1 MNNELLLSTLLKAK
15 FDKNKSVSELVDE
28 FIKQNAKL
36 AKKELEA
43 RLANLLIF
51 INENYNI
58 DKKVLKELINSKI
71 SSMGLSINPNNLEE
85 IYAVL
90 AGKNIAVNIVFDEI
104 DVRAIN
110 AMRNNFYWVGKEFNK
125 GFSDRLKD
133 IIESAFRG
141 EVARSELAGR
151 LKDEFA
157 SELKQSVR
165 YFEGVSDH
173 IISQNQNISTV
184 NQARKYGVK
193 YYKVVAVMDSRTS
206 AICRSMN
213 GRLIPAEHIERQCD
227 NIMNAKD
234 MASKKA
240 AATWAKAP
248 YNGRSDKMDSNFGMP
263 PYHFKCRTEIVPA
276 WVDEYENDGVTMR
289 ASEAPGKDEIIRHID
304 KMGVERVLTF
314 VNANDKK
321 HSANL
326 LQRTSAAKIVS
337 ALNSITHIAPHANVE
352 QKSIAKTQNGYIIIF
367 DGDKIDTI
375 FPTKDNQALKKYFE
389 NYAKKDKI
397 EVIKR
402 WWQI

>member
-36 AKKELEA
+36 AKKELETQ
-43 RLANLLIF
+43 LANLLIF

-58 DKKVLKELINSKI
+58 DKKVLKELVNSKI

-104 DVRAIN
+104 DIRAIN

-125 GFSDRLKD
+125 GFTDRLKD

-263 PYHFKCRTEIVPA
+263 PYHFRCRTEIVPA
-276 WVDEYENDGVTMR
+276 WIDEYENDGVTMR
-289 ASEAPGKDEIIRHID
+289 TSEAPGKDEIIRHID

-314 VNANDKK
+314 TNANDKK

-326 LQRTSAAKIVS
+326 LQRTSVAKIVS

>member
-43 RLANLLIF
+43 GLANLLIF

-58 DKKVLKELINSKI
+58 DKKVLKELVNSKI
-71 SSMGLSINPNNLEE
+71 SSMGLNINPNNLEE

-90 AGKNIAVNIVFDEI
+90 AGKNIAVNVVFDEI
-104 DVRAIN
+104 DIRAIN

-125 GFSDRLKD
+125 GFTDRLKD

-141 EVARSELAGR
+141 EVARSELAQR
-151 LKDEFA
+151 LKEEFA

-240 AATWAKAP
+240 AAVWAKAP

-276 WVDEYENDGVTMR
+276 WVDEYESDGVTMR

-314 VNANDKK
+314 ANSNDKK

-375 FPTKDNQALKKYFE
+375 FPIKDNQALKKYFE

>member
-43 RLANLLIF
+43 QLANLLIF

-58 DKKVLKELINSKI
+58 DKKVLKELVNSKI
-71 SSMGLSINPNNLEE
+71 SSMGLNINPNNLEE

-90 AGKNIAVNIVFDEI
+90 AGKNIAVNVVFDEI
-104 DVRAIN
+104 DIRAIN

-125 GFSDRLKD
+125 DFSDRLKD

-289 ASEAPGKDEIIRHID
+289 ASEALGKDEIIRHID

-314 VNANDKK
+314 ANANDKK

>member
-43 RLANLLIF
+43 QLANLLIF

-58 DKKVLKELINSKI
+58 DKKVLKELVNSKI
-71 SSMGLSINPNNLEE
+71 SSMGLNIKPNNLEE

-104 DVRAIN
+104 DIRAIN

-125 GFSDRLKD
+125 DFSDRLKD

-151 LKDEFA
+151 LKEEFA

-263 PYHFKCRTEIVPA
+263 PYHFRCRTEIVPA

-314 VNANDKK
+314 TNANDKK

>member
-43 RLANLLIF
+43 QLANLLIF

-58 DKKVLKELINSKI
+58 DKKVLKELVNSKI

-104 DVRAIN
+104 DIRAIN

-125 GFSDRLKD
+125 GFTDRLKD

-263 PYHFKCRTEIVPA
+263 PYHFRCRTEIVPA
-276 WVDEYENDGVTMR
+276 WVDEYENDGVAMR

-304 KMGVERVLTF
+304 KIGVERVLTF
-314 VNANDKK
+314 ANANDKK

-337 ALNSITHIAPHANVE
+337 ALNSITHIAPHVNVE

>member
-43 RLANLLIF
+43 QLANLLIF
-51 INENYNI
+51 INENYSI
-58 DKKVLKELINSKI
+58 DKKVLKELVNSKI

-104 DVRAIN
+104 DIRAIN

-151 LKDEFA
+151 LKEEFA

-314 VNANDKK
+314 ANANDKK

>member
-43 RLANLLIF
+43 QLANLLIF

-125 GFSDRLKD
+125 DFSDRLKD

-141 EVARSELAGR
+141 EVARSELAER
-151 LKDEFA
+151 LKEEFA

>member
-43 RLANLLIF
+43 QLANLLIF

-58 DKKVLKELINSKI
+58 DKKVLKELVNSKI

-104 DVRAIN
+104 DIRAIN

-141 EVARSELAGR
+141 EVARSELAQR

-263 PYHFKCRTEIVPA
+263 PYHFRCRTEIVPA

-314 VNANDKK
+314 ANANDKK

-337 ALNSITHIAPHANVE
+337 ALNSITYIAPHANAE

>member
-43 RLANLLIF
+43 QLANLLIF

-58 DKKVLKELINSKI
+58 DKKVLKELVNSKI

-90 AGKNIAVNIVFDEI
+90 AGKNIVVNIVFDEI
-104 DVRAIN
+104 DIRAIN

-141 EVARSELAGR
+141 EVARSELAQR
-151 LKDEFA
+151 LKEEFA

-263 PYHFKCRTEIVPA
+263 PYHFRCRTEIVPA

-314 VNANDKK
+314 TNANDKK

-375 FPTKDNQALKKYFE
+375 FPTKDNQTLKKYFE

>member
-43 RLANLLIF
+43 QLANLLIF

-58 DKKVLKELINSKI
+58 DKKVLKELVNSKI

-104 DVRAIN
+104 DIRAIN

-125 GFSDRLKD
+125 DFTDRLKD

-141 EVARSELAGR
+141 EVARSELAQR

-263 PYHFKCRTEIVPA
+263 PYHFRCRTEIVPA

-314 VNANDKK
+314 TNANDKK

-337 ALNSITHIAPHANVE
+337 ALNSITHIAPHTNVE

>member
-43 RLANLLIF
+43 GLANLLIF

-58 DKKVLKELINSKI
+58 DKKVLKELVNSKI
-71 SSMGLSINPNNLEE
+71 LSMGLSINPNNLEE

-104 DVRAIN
+104 DIRAIN

-125 GFSDRLKD
+125 GFTDRLKD

-141 EVARSELAGR
+141 EVARSELAWR

-165 YFEGVSDH
+165 YFEGVSNH

-240 AATWAKAP
+240 AAVWAKAP

-276 WVDEYENDGVTMR
+276 WVDEYESDGVTMR

-314 VNANDKK
+314 VNSNDKK
-321 HSANL
+321 HSTNL

-389 NYAKKDKI
+389 KYAKKDKI

>member
-43 RLANLLIF
+43 GLANLLIF

-58 DKKVLKELINSKI
+58 DKKVLKELVNSKI
-71 SSMGLSINPNNLEE
+71 LSMGLSINPNNLEE

-104 DVRAIN
+104 DIRAIN

-125 GFSDRLKD
+125 GFTDRLKD

-141 EVARSELAGR
+141 EVARSELAWR

-240 AATWAKAP
+240 AAVWAKAP

-276 WVDEYENDGVTMR
+276 WVDEYESDGVTMR

-314 VNANDKK
+314 VNSNDKK
-321 HSANL
+321 HSTNL

-389 NYAKKDKI
+389 KYAKKDKI

>member
-43 RLANLLIF
+43 QLANLLIF

-58 DKKVLKELINSKI
+58 DKKVLKELVNSKI

-104 DVRAIN
+104 DIRAIN

-125 GFSDRLKD
+125 DFTDRLKD

-263 PYHFKCRTEIVPA
+263 PYHFRCRTEIVPA

-314 VNANDKK
+314 ANANDKK

-337 ALNSITHIAPHANVE
+337 ALNSITHIAPHVNVE

>member
-43 RLANLLIF
+43 QLANLLIF

-58 DKKVLKELINSKI
+58 DKKVLKELVNSKI

-104 DVRAIN
+104 DIRAIN

-125 GFSDRLKD
+125 GFTDRLKD

-157 SELKQSVR
+157 SELNQSVR

-248 YNGRSDKMDSNFGMP
+248 YNGRSNKMDSNFGMP
-263 PYHFKCRTEIVPA
+263 PYHFRCRTEIVPA

-314 VNANDKK
+314 ANANDKK

-337 ALNSITHIAPHANVE
+337 ALNSITHIAPHVNVE

>member
-43 RLANLLIF
+43 QLANLLIF

-58 DKKVLKELINSKI
+58 DKKVLKELVNSKI

-104 DVRAIN
+104 DIRAIN

-125 GFSDRLKD
+125 DFTDRLKD

-263 PYHFKCRTEIVPA
+263 PYHFRCRTEIVPA

-314 VNANDKK
+314 ANANDKK
-321 HSANL
+321 HSVNL

>member
-58 DKKVLKELINSKI
+58 DKKVLKELVNSKI

-104 DVRAIN
+104 DIRAIN

-125 GFSDRLKD
+125 GFTDRLKD

-151 LKDEFA
+151 LKEEFA

-263 PYHFKCRTEIVPA
+263 PYHFRCRTEIVPA

-314 VNANDKK
+314 ANANDKK

-367 DGDKIDTI
+367 DGNKIDTI

>member
-43 RLANLLIF
+43 QLANLLIF

-58 DKKVLKELINSKI
+58 DKKVLKELVNSKI

-104 DVRAIN
+104 DIRAIN

-263 PYHFKCRTEIVPA
+263 PYHFRCRTEIVPA
-276 WVDEYENDGVTMR
+276 WVDEYESDGVTMR

-314 VNANDKK
+314 VNSNDKK
-321 HSANL
+321 HSTNL

-389 NYAKKDKI
+389 KYAKKDKI

>member
-43 RLANLLIF
+43 QLAKLLIF

-58 DKKVLKELINSKI
+58 DKKVLKELVNSKI

-104 DVRAIN
+104 DIRAIN

-125 GFSDRLKD
+125 GFTDRLKD

-157 SELKQSVR
+157 SELNQSVR

-263 PYHFKCRTEIVPA
+263 PYHFRCRTEIVPA

-314 VNANDKK
+314 TNANDKK

-337 ALNSITHIAPHANVE
+337 ALNSITHIAPHTNVE

>member
-43 RLANLLIF
+43 QLANLLIF

-58 DKKVLKELINSKI
+58 DKKVLKELVNSKI

-90 AGKNIAVNIVFDEI
+90 AGKNIAVNVVFDEI
-104 DVRAIN
+104 DIRAIN

-141 EVARSELAGR
+141 EVARSELAQR

-263 PYHFKCRTEIVPA
+263 PYHFRCRTEIVPA

-314 VNANDKK
+314 TNANDKK

>member
-43 RLANLLIF
+43 QLANLLIF

-58 DKKVLKELINSKI
+58 DKKVLKELVNSKI

-104 DVRAIN
+104 DIRAIN

-141 EVARSELAGR
+141 EVARSELAQR

-263 PYHFKCRTEIVPA
+263 PYHFRCRTEIVPA
-276 WVDEYENDGVTMR
+276 WVDEYENDGVAMR

-304 KMGVERVLTF
+304 KIGVERVLTF
-314 VNANDKK
+314 TNANDKK

>member
-43 RLANLLIF
+43 QLANLLIF

-58 DKKVLKELINSKI
+58 DKKVLKELVNSKI

-151 LKDEFA
+151 LKEEFA

-193 YYKVVAVMDSRTS
+193 YYKVVAVMDNRTS

-263 PYHFKCRTEIVPA
+263 PYHFRCRTEIVPA
-276 WVDEYENDGVTMR
+276 WVNEYENDGVTMR

-314 VNANDKK
+314 TNANDKK

-367 DGDKIDTI
+367 DGNKIDTI

>member
-15 FDKNKSVSELVDE
+15 FDKNKSVSELVYE

-43 RLANLLIF
+43 QLANLLIF

-58 DKKVLKELINSKI
+58 DKKVLKELVNSKI

-104 DVRAIN
+104 DIRAIN

-151 LKDEFA
+151 LKEEFA

-240 AATWAKAP
+240 VATWAKAP

-263 PYHFKCRTEIVPA
+263 PYHFRCRTEIVPA

-314 VNANDKK
+314 ANANDKK

-337 ALNSITHIAPHANVE
+337 ALNSITHIAPHTNVE

-375 FPTKDNQALKKYFE
+375 FPTKDNQELKKYFE

>member
-43 RLANLLIF
+43 QLANLLIF

-58 DKKVLKELINSKI
+58 DKKVLKELVNSKI

-125 GFSDRLKD
+125 GFTDRLKD

-151 LKDEFA
+151 LKEEFA

-240 AATWAKAP
+240 AATWAKEP

-314 VNANDKK
+314 TNANDKK

-337 ALNSITHIAPHANVE
+337 ALNSITHIAPHTNVE

>member
-43 RLANLLIF
+43 QLANLLIF

-58 DKKVLKELINSKI
+58 DKKVLKELVNSKI

-104 DVRAIN
+104 DIRAIN

-125 GFSDRLKD
+125 DFSDRLKD

-141 EVARSELAGR
+141 EVARSELAER
-151 LKDEFA
+151 LKEEFA
-157 SELKQSVR
+157 SELKQSVK

-184 NQARKYGVK
+184 NQARKYGVE

-240 AATWAKAP
+240 AAVWAKAP
-248 YNGRSDKMDSNFGMP
+248 YYGRSDKMDSNFGMP

-276 WVDEYENDGVTMR
+276 WVDEYENNGVTMR

-314 VNANDKK
+314 ANANDKK

>member
-43 RLANLLIF
+43 QLANLLIF

-58 DKKVLKELINSKI
+58 DKKVLKELIKSKI
-71 SSMGLSINPNNLEE
+71 SSMGLNINPNNLEE

-141 EVARSELAGR
+141 EVARSELAER

-263 PYHFKCRTEIVPA
+263 PYHFRCRTEIVPA

-314 VNANDKK
+314 ANANDKK

>member
-43 RLANLLIF
+43 QLANLLIF

-58 DKKVLKELINSKI
+58 DKKVLKELVNSKI

-90 AGKNIAVNIVFDEI
+90 AGKNIAVNVVFDEI
-104 DVRAIN
+104 DIRAIN
-110 AMRNNFYWVGKEFNK
+110 AMRNNFYWVGNEFNK

-141 EVARSELAGR
+141 EVARSELAQR

-263 PYHFKCRTEIVPA
+263 PYHFRCRTEIVPA

-314 VNANDKK
+314 ANANDKK

-375 FPTKDNQALKKYFE
+375 FPTKDNQALNKYFE

>member
-43 RLANLLIF
+43 QLANLLIF

-58 DKKVLKELINSKI
+58 DKKVLKELVNSKI

-104 DVRAIN
+104 DIRAIN

-125 GFSDRLKD
+125 GFTDRLKD

-141 EVARSELAGR
+141 EVARSELAQR

-240 AATWAKAP
+240 ASTWAKAP

-263 PYHFKCRTEIVPA
+263 PYHFRCRTEIVPA

-314 VNANDKK
+314 ANVNDKK

>member
-28 FIKQNAKL
+28 FIKQNAKQ

-43 RLANLLIF
+43 GLANLLIF

-58 DKKVLKELINSKI
+58 DKKVLKELVKSKI
-71 SSMGLSINPNNLEE
+71 SSMGLNINPNNLEE

-90 AGKNIAVNIVFDEI
+90 AGKNIAVNVVFDEI
-104 DVRAIN
+104 DIRAIN

-141 EVARSELAGR
+141 EAARSELAER
-151 LKDEFA
+151 LKEEFA

-263 PYHFKCRTEIVPA
+263 PYHFRCRTEIVPA

-289 ASEAPGKDEIIRHID
+289 ASEALGKDEIIRHID

-314 VNANDKK
+314 TNANDKK

>member
-43 RLANLLIF
+43 QLANLLIF

-58 DKKVLKELINSKI
+58 DKKVLKELVNSKI

-90 AGKNIAVNIVFDEI
+90 AGKNIAVNVVFDEI
-104 DVRAIN
+104 DIRAIN

-141 EVARSELAGR
+141 EVARSELAQR

-157 SELKQSVR
+157 SELKQGVR

-206 AICRSMN
+206 TICRSMN

-263 PYHFKCRTEIVPA
+263 PYHFRCRTEIVPA
-276 WVDEYENDGVTMR
+276 WVDEYESDGVTMR

-314 VNANDKK
+314 ANANDKK

-326 LQRTSAAKIVS
+326 LQRTSAVKIVS

>member
-43 RLANLLIF
+43 QLANLLIF

-58 DKKVLKELINSKI
+58 DKKVLKELVNSKI

-125 GFSDRLKD
+125 GFTDRLKD

-141 EVARSELAGR
+141 EVARSELAAR
-151 LKDEFA
+151 LKEEFA

-240 AATWAKAP
+240 VATWAKAP

-263 PYHFKCRTEIVPA
+263 PYHFRCRTEIVPA

-314 VNANDKK
+314 ANANDKK

-337 ALNSITHIAPHANVE
+337 ALNSITHIAPHTNVE

-389 NYAKKDKI
+389 NYVKKDKI

>member
-15 FDKNKSVSELVDE
+15 FDKNKGVSELVDE

-43 RLANLLIF
+43 QLANLLIF

-58 DKKVLKELINSKI
+58 DKKVLKELVNSKI
-71 SSMGLSINPNNLEE
+71 SSMGLSISPNNLEE

-104 DVRAIN
+104 DIRAIN

-125 GFSDRLKD
+125 GFTGRLKD
-133 IIESAFRG
+133 IIENAFRG

-206 AICRSMN
+206 AICRSMS

-240 AATWAKAP
+240 AATWAKEP

-263 PYHFKCRTEIVPA
+263 PYHFRCRTEIVPA

-289 ASEAPGKDEIIRHID
+289 ASEAPSKDEIIRHID

-314 VNANDKK
+314 TNANDKK

-337 ALNSITHIAPHANVE
+337 ALNSITHIAPHTNVE

>member
-1 MNNELLLSTLLKAK
+1 MNNELILSTLLKAK

-43 RLANLLIF
+43 QLVNLLIF

-58 DKKVLKELINSKI
+58 DKKVLKELVNSKI

-90 AGKNIAVNIVFDEI
+90 VGKNIAVNIVFDEI
-104 DVRAIN
+104 DIRAIN

-125 GFSDRLKD
+125 DFTDRLKD

-141 EVARSELAGR
+141 EVARSELAQR

-263 PYHFKCRTEIVPA
+263 PYHFRCRTEIVPA

-314 VNANDKK
+314 TNANDKK

>member
-15 FDKNKSVSELVDE
+15 FDKSKSVSELVDE

-43 RLANLLIF
+43 QLANLLIF

-58 DKKVLKELINSKI
+58 DKKVLKELVNSKI
-71 SSMGLSINPNNLEE
+71 LSMGLSINPNNLEE

-104 DVRAIN
+104 DIRAIN

-125 GFSDRLKD
+125 GFTDRLKD

-157 SELKQSVR
+157 SELNQSVR

-213 GRLIPAEHIERQCD
+213 GRLIPAKHIERQCD

-248 YNGRSDKMDSNFGMP
+248 YNGRSDKMDSKFGMP
-263 PYHFKCRTEIVPA
+263 PYHFRCRTEIVPA

-314 VNANDKK
+314 TNANDKK

-326 LQRTSAAKIVS
+326 LQRTSATKIVS
-337 ALNSITHIAPHANVE
+337 ALNSITHIAPHVNVE

>member
-15 FDKNKSVSELVDE
+15 FNKNKSVSELVDE

-43 RLANLLIF
+43 QLANLLIF

-58 DKKVLKELINSKI
+58 DKKVLKELVNSKI

-104 DVRAIN
+104 DIRAIN

-157 SELKQSVR
+157 SELNQSVR

-263 PYHFKCRTEIVPA
+263 PYHFRCRTEIVPA

-314 VNANDKK
+314 ANANDKK

-337 ALNSITHIAPHANVE
+337 ALNSITHIAPHVNVE

>member
-43 RLANLLIF
+43 QLANLLIF

-58 DKKVLKELINSKI
+58 DKKVLKELVNSKI

-125 GFSDRLKD
+125 GFTDRLKD

-151 LKDEFA
+151 LKEEFA

-240 AATWAKAP
+240 AAVWAKAP

-263 PYHFKCRTEIVPA
+263 PYHFRCRTEIVPA

-314 VNANDKK
+314 TNANDKK

-367 DGDKIDTI
+367 NGDKIDTI

>member
-28 FIKQNAKL
+28 FVKQNTKL

-43 RLANLLIF
+43 QLANLLIF

-58 DKKVLKELINSKI
+58 DKKVLKELVNSKI

-104 DVRAIN
+104 DIRAIN

-125 GFSDRLKD
+125 DFTDRLKD

-314 VNANDKK
+314 ANANDKK

-389 NYAKKDKI
+389 NYTKKDKI

>member
-36 AKKELEA
+36 AKKELEVQ
-43 RLANLLIF
+43 LANLLIF

-58 DKKVLKELINSKI
+58 DKKVLKELVNSKI
-71 SSMGLSINPNNLEE
+71 SSMGLNIKPNNLEE

-104 DVRAIN
+104 DIRAIN

-141 EVARSELAGR
+141 EVARSELAQR
-151 LKDEFA
+151 LKEEFA

-263 PYHFKCRTEIVPA
+263 PYHFRCRTEIVPA

-314 VNANDKK
+314 TNANDKK